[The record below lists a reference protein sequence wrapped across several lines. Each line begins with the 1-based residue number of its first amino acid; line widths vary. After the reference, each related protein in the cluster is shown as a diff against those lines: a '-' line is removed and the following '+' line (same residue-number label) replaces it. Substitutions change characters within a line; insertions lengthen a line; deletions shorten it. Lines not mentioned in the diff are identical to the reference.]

1 MDNSGPDLTAQRLSF
16 DLAELAALPLASTTI
31 ERTAKGES
39 LRVRFKLHQS
49 LRLRLGKHD
58 FLLVSGQH
66 FLLID
71 ECGAEVRVIG
81 PRCLVGR
88 GSECGATV
96 NQRYR
101 PVSRKHTIVEIE
113 DDGGVQ
119 LTDISSLGTFLPS
132 DEF

>member
-1 MDNSGPDLTAQRLSF
+1 M
-16 DLAELAALPLASTTI
+16 
-31 ERTAKGES
+31 
-39 LRVRFKLHQS
+39 
-49 LRLRLGKHD
+49 
-58 FLLVSGQH
+58 SGQH

-81 PRCLVGR
+81 PRCVVGH

-101 PVSRKHTIVEIE
+101 SVSRKHVIVEIE